1 MCTWCTDI
9 HAGEPPTHIKQNIKK
24 KEKEKKKR
32 NAFRGQGSVEPG
44 SLAETLMSPVKA
56 VKR

>member
-1 MCTWCTDI
+1 M
-9 HAGEPPTHIKQNIKK
+9 KKKKK
-24 KEKEKKKR
+24 KEEQNDKFRGKKKKKKR